1 MFRIWVWVCYTL
13 GPKLRPVFICH
24 HCQDVA
30 SIEGKGW
37 SHFFIES
44 RREWT
49 SHWNSL
55 PVSRSPFPLRLD
67 RDLSKRSPQQAGKIT
82 LDFREHGEHV
92 HENSL
97 SVLSS
102 FYMFLPLHQD
112 NQGAF
117 CQCSLQPV
125 LRLISMAPRGL
136 KLILNVPC
144 RDFCQRK
151 RSLHDHHLN

>member
-1 MFRIWVWVCYTL
+1 MQKLEVYWKKNIFRIWVWVCYTL

-55 PVSRSPFPLRLD
+55 PVSRSPFPPRLD
-67 RDLSKRSPQQAGKIT
+67 RDLWKRSPQQAGKIT

-92 HENSL
+92 HETHSQFWVVFTCL
-97 SVLSS
+97 YSYIKIIKGRSVNVPFNQCSDWFQWLLDDSSS
-102 FYMFLPLHQD
+102 F
-112 NQGAF
+112 
-117 CQCSLQPV
+117 
-125 LRLISMAPRGL
+125 
-136 KLILNVPC
+136 
-144 RDFCQRK
+144 
-151 RSLHDHHLN
+151 